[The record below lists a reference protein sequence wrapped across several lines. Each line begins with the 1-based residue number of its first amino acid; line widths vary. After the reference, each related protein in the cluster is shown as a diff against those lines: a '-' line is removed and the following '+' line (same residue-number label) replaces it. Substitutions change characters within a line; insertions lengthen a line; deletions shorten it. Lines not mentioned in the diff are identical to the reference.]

1 MGGTASDFMDY
12 DDYYPINDTF
22 THNMVPRDR
31 IIWSVVVSAVMLTA
45 AGGNIIVIWIVAT
58 NPRMRTVTNYFLLNL
73 AVADALIA
81 TLSMPFLFSFI
92 VTQNWVM
99 GATMCRMARFMGTV
113 STMAS
118 VLSLVAVSVDRY
130 RAIVHP
136 LLPRLSKSCIIC
148 MIFFIWGG
156 AASFASPLFLYSHLV
171 TFGYVNGPVTQC
183 YVIWPDG
190 VQREYEFW
198 YNVATFTVVYCVPLS
213 ILALCY
219 TVIGVKLWRSGVLGE
234 YIPSRARHIK
244 AKRKVVKMIIVV
256 IAVFA
261 TCWLPLHVYQLLS
274 FMNDVAYQRSYSL
287 HVYLGVWTL
296 AMSSSMYNPFIY
308 CWLNDR
314 FRAGFKRVFRCGNT
328 SPDATN
334 SHQQS
339 ATPLNPTS
347 HHLMTST
354 SGYQRAANGKQALVS
369 KNSLLTASVVDS
381 MEDTC

>member
-1 MGGTASDFMDY
+1 MGGTASDFMEY
-12 DDYYPINDTF
+12 DDYYPVNITF
-22 THNMVPRDR
+22 RHNMDQRDR
-31 IIWSVVVSAVMLTA
+31 IIWSVVVSAVMITA
-45 AGGNIIVIWIVAT
+45 AGGNLIVIWIVAT

-81 TLSMPFLFSFI
+81 TLSMPFLFSYI

-99 GATMCRMARFMGTV
+99 GPFMCRLARFVGTV
-113 STMAS
+113 STVAS
-118 VLSLVAVSVDRY
+118 VLSLVAVSIDRY

-136 LLPRLSKSCIIC
+136 LLPRLPKSCIIC

-171 TFGYVNGPVTQC
+171 TFGYLNGPITQC
-183 YVIWPDG
+183 LLIWPDG
-190 VQREYEFW
+190 VMKEYDFW

-213 ILALCY
+213 ILAMCY

-261 TCWLPLHVYQLLS
+261 TCWLPLHVYQLLPY
-274 FMNDVAYQRSYSL
+274 MNDAAYQRSYSL
-287 HVYLGVWTL
+287 HVYLAIWTL

-308 CWLNDR
+308 CWLNER
-314 FRAGFKRVFRCGNT
+314 FRAGFKRVFRCGVT
-328 SPDATN
+328 SLDDN
-334 SHQQS
+334 NGQQPS
-339 ATPLNPTS
+339 ATPMSPTS
-347 HHLMTST
+347 QHLMSST
-354 SGYQRAANGKQALVS
+354 SSYQRAANGKQMLAA
-369 KNSLLTASVVDS
+369 KNSLVTASVVDS